1 MAEDKAPVKQVIP
14 VEDLD
19 KIEKLLDVFMNVKD
33 MPNLNAI
40 KQSCMEE
47 LAQIEAGLEEA
58 QREAQAEYNKAMAD
72 YEAAMRKKAKEEA
85 EAAEKEK
92 QDAA

>member
-1 MAEDKAPVKQVIP
+1 MAEPEVPVKAVIP

-33 MPNLNAI
+33 MPNLSAI

-47 LAQIEAGLEEA
+47 LAQMEAALEAAQLEA
-58 QREAQAEYNKAMAD
+58 QEEYNMAMAD
-72 YEAAMRKKAKEEA
+72 YEAEKRAQAK
-85 EAAEKEK
+85 AAEEEK